1 MVPFFILTRFE
12 KMSQLSNNIRF
23 LRKKAGLTQTELADK
38 LGINRAM
45 ISTYEEARSEPKLIT
60 LQHIAKFFGY
70 NIHQLVEEAID
81 GNSKA
86 ATDASGQ
93 HLRILPIIV
102 DASQKTERI
111 TLIPEKASAGYTTG
125 YSDAE
130 YVQSLPHFHL
140 PFPEV
145 SQPKSYRVFQT
156 KGDSMLPIEEGDY
169 LICEYVTDWHELKD
183 HHCYVVVTKNEGVVY
198 KRIINKIE
206 ATGDLLLQSDNPA
219 YDPYSIKGADIL
231 EIWKSL
237 GYTSFK
243 LPDGKQQF
251 FNLQSVADS
260 LNELKEEISLLKA
273 K

>member
-1 MVPFFILTRFE
+1 MVPFLFLTRFDT
-12 KMSQLSNNIRF
+12 MSRLSKNIRF
-23 LRKKAGLTQTELADK
+23 LRKKAGLTQAELADK
-38 LGINRAM
+38 LGIKRAM

-70 NIHQLVEEAID
+70 NIHQLVEENID
-81 GNSKA
+81 SSTQVSA
-86 ATDASGQ
+86 DTSGQ
-93 HLRILPIIV
+93 HLRILPVAI
-102 DASQKTERI
+102 DPRDKTERI

-130 YVQSLPHFHL
+130 FVQSLPHFNL
-140 PFPEV
+140 PFAEV

-169 LICEYVTDWHELKD
+169 LICEYVTDWNDIKD
-183 HHCYVVVTKNEGVVY
+183 LSCYVVVTKNEGVVY
-198 KRIINKIE
+198 KRVINKLE
-206 ATGDLLLQSDNPA
+206 STGELLLQSDNPA
-219 YDPYSIKGADIL
+219 YDPYTIKGDDIL

-251 FNLQSVADS
+251 FNLQAVADS
-260 LNELKEEISLLKA
+260 LNELKHEISLLKA

>member
-1 MVPFFILTRFE
+1 
-12 KMSQLSNNIRF
+12 MSQLSNNIRF
-23 LRKKAGLTQTELADK
+23 LRKKAGLTQGELAEK

-70 NIHQLVEEAID
+70 NIHQLVEEPID
-81 GNSKA
+81 GNHKTA
-86 ATDASGQ
+86 ADASGQ
-93 HLRILPIIV
+93 NLRILPIV
-102 DASQKTERI
+102 VGADEKEERI

-130 YVQSLPHFHL
+130 FVQSLPHFSL

-169 LICEYVTDWHELKD
+169 LICEYVTDWHNLKD
-183 HHCYVVVTKNEGVVY
+183 QQCYVVVTKNEGVVY
-198 KRIINKIE
+198 KRVINKLASSGE
-206 ATGDLLLQSDNPA
+206 LLLQSDNPA
-219 YDPYSIKGADIL
+219 YDPYTIKGADIL

-251 FNLQSVADS
+251 FNLQSIADS
-260 LNELKEEISLLKA
+260 LNALKKEISLLKE